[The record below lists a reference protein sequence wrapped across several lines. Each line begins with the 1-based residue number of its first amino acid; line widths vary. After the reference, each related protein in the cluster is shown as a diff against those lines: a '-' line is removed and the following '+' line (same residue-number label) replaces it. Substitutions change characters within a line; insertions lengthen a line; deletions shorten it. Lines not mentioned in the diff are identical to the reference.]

1 MIMATAGHGRDHGH
15 NHTLLPEGV
24 CYVDSDTQMSAL
36 VERIK
41 AVQAAVGN
49 FRCCLDTEAD
59 SLHHY
64 QEKLCLIQLAF
75 GDELVLI
82 DPLAVPDVAP
92 LIEVLDAGEVWFHGA
107 DYDLTLL
114 RRTYG
119 WTPQVVRDTQI
130 AARLV
135 GSRQFGLA
143 ALIENYF
150 GKTLSKASQKADW
163 SKRPLPSVML
173 HYAVDD
179 VRYLLKLA
187 DILQSALDEK
197 KRRPWFVESCASLRA
212 TVLGRSTQPK
222 EDPWRVQGSGKLH
235 RKGLAFLRDL
245 WHWRDAIARER
256 DVPCFR
262 IISNKQLIDSA
273 ISLEADQEVNPP
285 AGWRPKWKK
294 DFETILQSVRD
305 GVNLHAWP
313 ERLRPKG
320 TRLSDLARDHLEKLC
335 QAREAVAKGLDIEPS
350 LVGARGTLEQVV
362 GSPEGVSEL
371 LEWQQAL
378 FGQALVQAR
387 KELGFDGSPEPVA
400 Q

>member
-1 MIMATAGHGRDHGH
+1 MATAGHGRDAGH
-15 NHTLLPEGV
+15 NHTSLPEGV
-24 CYVDSDTQMSAL
+24 CYVDSDAQLSAL

-41 AVQAAVGN
+41 AVQATTGS

-187 DILQSALDEK
+187 DILQSALDDK

-212 TVLGRSTQPK
+212 TVAGRSTQPK

-245 WHWRDAIARER
+245 WHWRDTIARER

-273 ISLEADQEVNPP
+273 IALEAGEQVNPP

-294 DFETILQSVRD
+294 DFEAILQSIRD

-335 QAREAVAKGLDIEPS
+335 LARESVAKGLDIEPS

-362 GSPEGVSEL
+362 GSPEGISEL
-371 LEWQQAL
+371 LEWQQSL

-387 KELGFDGSPEPVA
+387 RELGFEGSQESAV

>member
-1 MIMATAGHGRDHGH
+1 MATAGHGRDHGH

-24 CYVDSDTQMSAL
+24 CYVDSDAQLLAL
-36 VERIK
+36 VGRIR
-41 AVQAAVGN
+41 AAQAAGGT

-119 WTPQVVRDTQI
+119 WTPQMVRDTQI

-143 ALIENYF
+143 ALIESYF
-150 GKTLSKASQKADW
+150 DKTLSKASQKADW

-212 TVLGRSTQPK
+212 TVAGRSTQPK
-222 EDPWRVQGSGKLH
+222 EEPWRVQGSGKLH

-273 ISLEADQEVNPP
+273 IALEADEQVYPP

-294 DFETILQSVRD
+294 DFEAILQSIRD
-305 GVNLHAWP
+305 GVNLHSWP

-335 QAREAVAKGLDIEPS
+335 QAREVVAKDLDIEPS

-362 GSPEGVSEL
+362 GLPEGIGEL
-371 LEWQQAL
+371 LEWQKAL
-378 FGQALVQAR
+378 FGPALLQAR
-387 KELGFDGSPEPVA
+387 KELGFEGGKEPSL
-400 Q
+400 

>member
-1 MIMATAGHGRDHGH
+1 MATAGHGRDAGH
-15 NHTLLPEGV
+15 NHTSLPEGV
-24 CYVDSDTQMSAL
+24 CYVDSDAQLSAL
-36 VERIK
+36 VQRIK
-41 AVQAAVGN
+41 AAQATTGS

-197 KRRPWFVESCASLRA
+197 NRRPWFVESCASLRA
-212 TVLGRSTQPK
+212 TVAGRSTQPK

-273 ISLEADQEVNPP
+273 IALEADEQVNPP

-294 DFETILQSVRD
+294 DFEVILQSIRD

-335 QAREAVAKGLDIEPS
+335 LAREAVAKALDIEPS

-362 GSPEGVSEL
+362 GSPEGIGEL

-378 FGQALVQAR
+378 FGQALAQAR
-387 KELGFDGSPEPVA
+387 KELGFDGRLAPVA

>member
-1 MIMATAGHGRDHGH
+1 MMATAAHGRDAGH
-15 NHTLLPEGV
+15 NHTSLPEGV
-24 CYVDSDTQMSAL
+24 CYVDSDVQLSAL

-41 AVQAAVGN
+41 AVQGSAGN

-212 TVLGRSTQPK
+212 TVAGRSTQPK

-245 WHWRDAIARER
+245 WHWRDTIARER

-273 ISLEADQEVNPP
+273 IALEADEPVNPP

-294 DFETILQSVRD
+294 DFEAILQSIRD

-335 QAREAVAKGLDIEPS
+335 LTRESVAKGLDIEPS

-362 GSPEGVSEL
+362 GSPEGIGEL

-387 KELGFDGSPEPVA
+387 RELGFEGSPGPVA